1 MGVAA
6 AALSAAACA
15 GRRKAAAD
23 DAKPPASTLSVL
35 HFDRTDT
42 LVTTALSAEEQRVL
56 LDSMSRGARQPEVV
70 AVGARAAAIQRV
82 VVQRGGRGHVE
93 RGVQE
98 PVENL
103 EPLLVRLR
111 VHVVRGNHK
120 EESLNRA
127 YSFYDE
133 VCARFNEDDLSGR
146 RGHEMYAKFKRL
158 FMHLPLAVLVGG
170 RVLGMH
176 GGLSPKLRSLA
187 AVRAIRRPI
196 DDFDVGSLECDLVWS
211 DPDMRAPSDGGFRPN
226 LEREPL
232 NGIGQLF
239 AADTVRDAA
248 ERLGVDLFAP
258 LHGYALFADGRL
270 LMLFSAPG
278 YKGSNSKD
286 VNMGACLEI
295 AADMRVSIKQLQVSV
310 AYRRLRVE
318 EAERAKRNRKH
329 TPRFVAKKTE

>member
-1 MGVAA
+1 MFGVADEITWSEES
-6 AALSAAACA
+6 SAAH
-15 GRRKAAAD
+15 AD
-23 DAKPPASTLSVL
+23 D
-35 HFDRTDT
+35 
-42 LVTTALSAEEQRVL
+42 
-56 LDSMSRGARQPEVV
+56 
-70 AVGARAAAIQRV
+70 VG
-82 VVQRGGRGHVE
+82 
-93 RGVQE
+93 
-98 PVENL
+98 ENL
-103 EPLLVRLR
+103 HSLHPLLVRLVRNGPRQFAFDYEELADLQFAER
-111 VHVVRGNHK
+111 VHVVRGNHE

-133 VCARFNEDDLSGR
+133 VCARFNEDDPSGR

-211 DPDMRAPSDGGFRPN
+211 DPDTRAPSDGGFRPN
-226 LEREPL
+226 LEREAL
-232 NGIGQLF
+232 TGIGQLF

-270 LMLFSAPG
+270 LTLFSAPG
-278 YKGSNSKD
+278 YKGSGPKD

-318 EAERAKRNRKH
+318 EAERAKRSRKH
-329 TPRFVAKKTE
+329 TPRFVEKKTVPL

>member
-1 MGVAA
+1 
-6 AALSAAACA
+6 
-15 GRRKAAAD
+15 
-23 DAKPPASTLSVL
+23 
-35 HFDRTDT
+35 
-42 LVTTALSAEEQRVL
+42 
-56 LDSMSRGARQPEVV
+56 
-70 AVGARAAAIQRV
+70 
-82 VVQRGGRGHVE
+82 
-93 RGVQE
+93 
-98 PVENL
+98 
-103 EPLLVRLR
+103 
-111 VHVVRGNHK
+111 
-120 EESLNRA
+120 
-127 YSFYDE
+127 
-133 VCARFNEDDLSGR
+133 
-146 RGHEMYAKFKRL
+146 MYAKFKRL

-211 DPDMRAPSDGGFRPN
+211 DPDTRAPSDGGFRPN

-239 AADTVRDAA
+239 AVDTVREAA

-270 LMLFSAPG
+270 LTLFSAPG
-278 YKGSNSKD
+278 YKGSGPKD

-318 EAERAKRNRKH
+318 EAERAKRSRKH
-329 TPRFVAKKTE
+329 TPRFVEKKTVPQ